1 MLNNQ
6 MVYWMAIIPIEQI
19 INHHLSVDSQMFA
32 DENPCEYHK
41 TTMNELSLI
50 TYIQF
55 DPHMFMVKRC

>member
-1 MLNNQ
+1 
-6 MVYWMAIIPIEQI
+6 MAIIPIEQI

-41 TTMNELSLI
+41 TTMNESSLI